1 MNPATSNPRLSY
13 TFPVGRLKRG
23 HSFGNALI
31 YVTLDA
37 VSDINHEPHS
47 ARLGL
52 RDAYDQQYYLF
63 GWKASL
69 ASADGTAATAVDTTF
84 LPSSQITNLRL
95 GPIRVAKKFLL
106 PYENNLLRSAHFIFE
121 ADTELKAAALQSRA
135 VFPAG
140 TQLTQADQ
148 NGHSYLSIQYPNGT
162 VAVIW
167 GSSSLRRFTTQPA
180 AEGRIECTADFAWDP
195 GRAAAVS
202 FAYSHRGL
210 HVPLANV
217 QETYMP
223 DAGSP
228 ESHLRR
234 IRVIAMENDLAVQR
248 HLDTCRLWTPD
259 AFITD
264 GAHWAKLNQLK
275 DYQEYS
281 GGPGFSNNPPSDV
294 FVGRDTFWFLVS
306 SNYYTQAWSRG
317 FLDFWF
323 RVGQEPNGKF
333 IEYMHAASMPLYR
346 DDYGLNI
353 NDNTP
358 LLMIAAHH
366 YYALSGDRG
375 FLDAH
380 YAALLRAA
388 NYILN
393 QRNADGLVWC
403 RSRDAF
409 VRGLCGWRNCT
420 ANYRLSGAV
429 TEINSEC
436 YRALVVVAE
445 LAAVTGDKTNATR
458 FTAAAQDLHTAIN
471 RHLQSNT
478 THNPFYL
485 LQIDPDGKRADDLTG
500 DLLFPAL
507 FGVAP
512 RAKAR
517 ALLTELFDERFWLAS
532 PTGAGGMRTISSA
545 QKGYQSKADPGTYG
559 LQGGVW
565 PNLALWAARA
575 ASDAGLPDLIVK
587 ALRSTR
593 LLADRPDFD
602 QVNVTPGEFPE
613 YFNGDDLIQRGAPRS
628 TFIHGSYLWAAWEG
642 FLGLTPR
649 ASGLEVNPVLP
660 ANWEWAALSQLPFR
674 GAPLTLLAVSKTRT
688 LYTTARVKT
697 KWKQVVVSAALQE
710 RYRLESDAPVFWLV
724 TGKEV
729 LAASDAA
736 ATARLIERRS
746 GRVIA
751 SLTIPAGKLVR
762 VKCRAGSPNPASNVS
777 RLPQKSDG
785 VRRPRPTS

>member
-1 MNPATSNPRLSY
+1 MSTVVPASRLSY
-13 TFPVGRLKRG
+13 TFPVERLKRG

-37 VSDINHEPHS
+37 VSDVISEPHS

-52 RDAYDQQYYLF
+52 RDAYDQKYYLY
-63 GWKASL
+63 GWKVGL
-69 ASADGTAATAVDTTF
+69 NSADGTAATAVDTTF
-84 LPSSQITNLRL
+84 LPASQITNLRL
-95 GPIRVAKKFLL
+95 GRARVAKKFLL
-106 PYENNLLRSAHFIFE
+106 PYENNLLRSAHYVFE
-121 ADTELKAAALQSRA
+121 ANAGLKNWMLQSRA
-135 VFPAG
+135 IFPEG
-140 TQLTQADQ
+140 TKLTQEDQ
-148 NGHSYLSIQYPNGT
+148 NGHAYLSIQYVNGT

-167 GSSSLRRFTTQPA
+167 GSGSLRGFTTQTAPD
-180 AEGRIECTADFAWDP
+180 GRVECIADFAWES
-195 GRAAAVS
+195 GRAHALS

-217 QETYMP
+217 QESYMP

-228 ESHLRR
+228 ASHLRR
-234 IRVIAMENDLAVQR
+234 VRVIEAENNLAVQR

-264 GAHWAKLNQLK
+264 GAHWAKINQLK

-306 SNYYTQAWSRG
+306 SNYYAQAWSRG
-317 FLDFWF
+317 MLDFWF
-323 RVGQEPNGKF
+323 RVGQEPSGKF
-333 IEYMHAASMPLYR
+333 IEYMLAASAPLYR

-366 YYALSGDRG
+366 YYALSADRG

-380 YAALLRAA
+380 YSALLRAA
-388 NYILN
+388 NYILD

-436 YRALVVVAE
+436 YRALALMAE
-445 LAAVTGDKTNATR
+445 LAAATGDKPNATR
-458 FTAAAQDLHTAIN
+458 LQAAAKELHTAIN
-471 RHLQSNT
+471 RHLQST
-478 THNPFYL
+478 TAHNPFYL
-485 LQIDPDGKRADDLTG
+485 LMIDPDGKRADDLTG

-512 RAKAR
+512 QAKAR
-517 ALLTELFDERFWLAS
+517 AILTELFDKRFWLAS
-532 PTGAGGMRTISSA
+532 PTGAGGMRTISTA
-545 QKGYQSKADPGTYG
+545 QKGCELKADPSTYG

-575 ASDAGLPDLIVK
+575 ASDAGLPDLVVK

-602 QVNVTPGEFPE
+602 QANVTPGEFPE
-613 YFNGDDLIQRGAPRS
+613 YFNGDDLLQRGAPRS

-642 FLGLTPR
+642 LLGLTPH
-649 ASGLEVNPVLP
+649 ADMLEVNPVLP
-660 ANWEWAALSQLPFR
+660 TSWDWAAISQLPFR
-674 GAPLTLLAVSKTRT
+674 GAPLTLLALPKART

-697 KWKQVVVSAALQE
+697 KWKQIVLSAAQQE
-710 RYRLESDAPVFWLV
+710 KFRLESDAPVFWLV
-724 TGKEV
+724 AGKEV
-729 LAASDAA
+729 LAATDTA
-736 ATARLIERRS
+736 ATARLIERS
-746 GRVIA
+746 TGRVA
-751 SLTIPAGKLVR
+751 ATLTIPAGKLVR
-762 VKCRAGSPNPASNVS
+762 KKFPASA
-777 RLPQKSDG
+777 K
-785 VRRPRPTS
+785 